1 MDEYFALAT
10 VIEAMELVY
19 LACEFFAQNIKPE
32 NEIDN
37 ELNKVVKRLIPAEG
51 TSWEWQ
57 CSYLKN
63 HIDAFLLDIPRS
75 RYQKITT

>member
-51 TSWEWQ
+51 TS
-57 CSYLKN
+57 
-63 HIDAFLLDIPRS
+63 
-75 RYQKITT
+75 